1 MSTKKLRTILLI
13 NIILILLFVYA
24 DYSIGNEF
32 NSYPDSLYYI
42 HWNPFLIQYNLAGSF
57 VNGNWVAV
65 GALGEMINFPLI
77 LFFASTAINLFF
89 IIKMVRN
96 NEKQEQT
103 WIFFQFNLF
112 PQKDVPTPLFL
123 SQKTLNQQ

>member
-1 MSTKKLRTILLI
+1 MRLKKLRTILLL

-32 NSYPDSLYYI
+32 NKYPDSFYYI
-42 HWNPFLIQYNLAGSF
+42 HWNPLVIQYNHAGSF

-65 GALGEMINFPLI
+65 GALGDMINFPFL

-89 IIKMVRN
+89 IILMIS
-96 NEKQEQT
+96 EKET
-103 WIFFQFNLF
+103 
-112 PQKDVPTPLFL
+112 KPT
-123 SQKTLNQQ
+123 SSC